1 MLATHDKPN
10 MYTTFNNGIDL
21 NVFIWFIPLW
31 NTASIPLFVLQI
43 IHFFWKP
50 SINNI
55 TTKCPNRFNIHFFHN
70 ANFFA
75 VISLFIFL
83 QQNIFI
89 SSSKL
94 QNSLN
99 TFTFGIQLALDRSGT
114 PSIFLF
120 LISVSFNSPC
130 CSNSLFFSLFVLCTF
145 FSKS

>member
-1 MLATHDKPN
+1 MVYSPLEYN
-10 MYTTFNNGIDL
+10 IDRSFC
-21 NVFIWFIPLW
+21 V
-31 NTASIPLFVLQI
+31 ADYSLFSR
-43 IHFFWKP
+43 P
-50 SINNI
+50 SFNNI
-55 TTKCPNRFNIHFFHN
+55 TTKCPSRFNIHFFHN
-70 ANFFA
+70 ICQLFRWFLFDHMSSPCS

-99 TFTFGIQLALDRSGT
+99 TFTFCIPLALGRSGT

-130 CSNSLFFSLFVLCTF
+130 CSDSFFFSLFVLCTF